1 MAKKYVITPDYNT
14 IIAQFAAALTDY
26 YDTGVTVH
34 YTSATT
40 IVFSCAAISDK
51 VIRLDLV
58 SAEFDYYYGDA
69 WTSGT
74 TITNMVTVQSGS
86 NGTMVT
92 NGYLVLGANFIL
104 FVDTNTSDSAILLIA
119 KASNGK
125 FVFITTTSSGTAAY
139 YSNRSSYITDT
150 GTRVYFLNTFGLS
163 CEVLH
168 PDGYLPKFPI
178 MLIDNNQTMLLNS
191 DGSIATIDGI
201 YFTAKLSSSIYNSSD
216 VFVHITTHF
225 YNNYNVIGSY
235 SCGILVELEP

>member
-14 IIAQFAAALTDY
+14 IIAQFDAALTDY

-51 VIRLDLV
+51 VIRLDLA
-58 SAEFDYYYGDA
+58 SGGFKYYYGDA
-69 WTSGT
+69 WTSRT
-74 TITNMVTVQSGS
+74 TITNSVTVQSVS
-86 NGTMVT
+86 GTMNT

-104 FVDTNTSDSAILLIA
+104 FVDTTTNHTAILLIA

-125 FVFITTTSSGTAAY
+125 FVFITTTSSVTATY
-139 YSNRSSYITDT
+139 ISSRSSYITDT
-150 GTRVYFLNTFGLS
+150 GTRVYFLNTVGLT
-163 CEVLH
+163 CEFLH

-178 MLIDNNQTMLLNS
+178 MLIDTNQHMLINN
-191 DGSIATIDGI
+191 DGSVATIDGI

-225 YNNYNVIGSY
+225 YNNYTVIGSY